1 MLVLIHAFVTS
12 IGMQKLGI
20 THRTSIF
27 VSASEELY
35 NKTKHKIPT
44 EPKNYQHKSILNKT
58 KNSSGFFL

>member
-44 EPKNYQHKSILNKT
+44 EPKNYQHKSILNK
-58 KNSSGFFL
+58 N